1 MVEAKAMERTMST
14 EAWRGNIATVTT
26 ASARMDMVSLER
38 VVVVEEGVTVVVAM
52 VIDFTSFT
60 LCTI

>member
-26 ASARMDMVSLER
+26 ASARMDMASLER

>member
-26 ASARMDMVSLER
+26 ANARMDMVSLER

-60 LCTI
+60 RCTI

>member
-38 VVVVEEGVTVVVAM
+38 VVVEGVMVVVAM